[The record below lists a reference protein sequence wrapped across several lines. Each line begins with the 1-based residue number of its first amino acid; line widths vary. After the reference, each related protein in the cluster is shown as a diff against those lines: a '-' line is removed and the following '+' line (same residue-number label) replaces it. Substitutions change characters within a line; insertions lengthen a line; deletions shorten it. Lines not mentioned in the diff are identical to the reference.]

1 MEDSG
6 TMMRPIEAVK
16 PALSGA
22 VGAALALTL
31 MTGAPAQA
39 EVRATM
45 VIDGKQVPYF
55 SNHPLAVRNNGI
67 SRAVIVIHGS
77 GRKVEDYF
85 ASIVE
90 NIPTSSDPDRDWR
103 RKTIV
108 VAPYFQEKGDARN
121 RKTEAW
127 WKGDWVTGGNS
138 GGVSS
143 YAVIDTLVA
152 RLRSGTFPN
161 LRWVVITGHSAG
173 GQFVQRYAAFTD
185 IDQKSEPNAAL
196 VKFVPSNP
204 SSYLYLNEYRF
215 NSALKDWTIPHGK
228 KSKGY
233 DEFKYGLEDLDDYAG
248 ERGADWARTH
258 LPQRR
263 IELLAGTADVVADP
277 SFDDSKEAMW
287 QGHSR
292 YERARLFDA
301 FMDQFFSPNQF
312 RVTPV
317 PGVGHDHRLIYAS
330 AQAKNALY
338 FSD

>member
-1 MEDSG
+1 VLAR
-6 TMMRPIEAVK
+6 T
-16 PALSGA
+16 L
-22 VGAALALTL
+22 GAALALTF
-31 MTGAPAQA
+31 MASAPAEA
-39 EVRATM
+39 GVPEKM
-45 VIDGKQVPYF
+45 LINGKQVPYY
-55 SNHPLAVRNNGI
+55 SNRPLAVRNTGV

-85 ASIVE
+85 SSIVD
-90 NIPTSSDPDRDWR
+90 NIPSSPDPNRDWR

-108 VAPYFQEKGDARN
+108 LAPYFQEKDDTKN
-121 RKTEAW
+121 RGAEKTEAW
-127 WKGDWVTGGNS
+127 WKDDWVTGGSS

-143 YAVIDTLVA
+143 YEVIDTLVA

-185 IDQKSEPNAAL
+185 IDQQSEPNASL

-204 SSYLYLNEYRF
+204 SSYVYLNEYRY
-215 NSALKDWTIPHGK
+215 NGAQNDWVIPHGK

-233 DEFKYGLEDLDDYAG
+233 DDFKYGLEDLEDYA
-248 ERGADWARTH
+248 EARGADWARTH
-258 LPQRR
+258 LPKRR

-292 YERARLFDA
+292 YERAKLFDA
-301 FMDQFFSPNQF
+301 FMDRFFAPNNF

-330 AQAKNALY
+330 AQGRNALY